1 MRAQTAQVVAIS
13 LDPTQN
19 LTSGIVSGSHKLPA
33 GLPQLVWADGAPWR
47 EANVWLLSRWNA
59 GLEAE
64 TLRKDAQLVGAYAK
78 WIEEASLAWHYLPLR
93 KEERVLNR
101 YRQHL
106 LSLRAAGE
114 LAASTATH
122 RMRAVISLYR
132 WLADEQLLSAKW
144 PLWEDRAF
152 GVRITTDFG
161 LQRSISV
168 TTSSLAIKNK
178 RHPGYRLEGGV
189 LPVSAILR
197 TQILEWAR
205 AHAPTELFLMLACGF
220 FTGMRTGSIC
230 DLRIGTLTNAARD
243 SKLNSFVYLA
253 IGPGATPQVHTKFGV
268 TGQVI
273 MPTTLF
279 DELLSYVESPTRLK
293 RVSRAAE
300 TDRDRVFLTSAG
312 RSYAAKSP
320 GHGATV
326 SVLMSRLRRDA
337 AKVGIDLGGFHFH
350 QTRATFA
357 TEVAETALRSGLRLN
372 AISIVKDLLL
382 HAHEATSLRYIRF
395 VEDEKLKAEIG
406 NDFSRAFL
414 NEAMMPK
421 TYD

>member
-1 MRAQTAQVVAIS
+1 MAQVVAIS
-13 LDPTQN
+13 LDVPEDAA
-19 LTSGIVSGSHKLPA
+19 SGVASGTYRLA
-33 GLPQLVWADGAPWR
+33 TVGFPQLAWGNGAPWR
-47 EANVWLLSRWNA
+47 EANVWLLSRRNA
-59 GLEAE
+59 GLEVE

-78 WIEEASLAWHYLPLR
+78 WVEEANLPWHHFPLR
-93 KEERVLNR
+93 KDERVLNR

-106 LSLRAAGE
+106 LHLRASGK

-132 WLADEQLLSAKW
+132 WLVDEQLLSTTW
-144 PLWEDRAF
+144 PLWQDRTF

-161 LQRSISV
+161 LQRSINV

-178 RHPGYRLEGGV
+178 RRPGCRLEGGV
-189 LPVSAILR
+189 LPVNATLR
-197 TQILEWAR
+197 TQILEAAR
-205 AHAPTELFLMLACGF
+205 SYAPPELFLMLACGF
-220 FTGMRTGSIC
+220 FTGMRIGSIC
-230 DLRIGTLTNAARD
+230 DLRIGTLNNVARD
-243 SKLNSFVYLA
+243 SKLSGFVYLV

-268 TGQVI
+268 TGQVL

-279 DELLSYVESPTRLK
+279 DELLGYVESPTRLK
-293 RVSRAAE
+293 RVKRAAQD
-300 TDRDRVFLTSAG
+300 DRDRVFLTRAG
-312 RSYAAKSP
+312 RSYASKSL

-337 AKVGIDLGGFHFH
+337 ARFGLDLGRFHFH

-395 VEDEKLKAEIG
+395 VEDEKVKADIG

-414 NEAMMPK
+414 NEAL
-421 TYD
+421 TASSE